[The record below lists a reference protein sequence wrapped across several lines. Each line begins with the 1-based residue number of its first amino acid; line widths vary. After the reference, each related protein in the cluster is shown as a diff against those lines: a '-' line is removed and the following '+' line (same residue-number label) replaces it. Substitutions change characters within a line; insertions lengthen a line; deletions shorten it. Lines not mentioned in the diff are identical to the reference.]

1 MGEKESQSR
10 RLENGK
16 VMWRRMEK
24 NTEKKEGIEPMI
36 KGLVER
42 REKPDN
48 IHYEPRN
55 HGAKT
60 KRPRNAKRKEEGEG
74 ERGLK

>member
-24 NTEKKEGIEPMI
+24 IPREKGIELMI

-42 REKPDN
+42 REKTDN
-48 IHYEPRN
+48 IHYEHRN